1 MTNEKTD
8 NEKYFNI
15 AEVREIKE
23 SALGFDFDCDAKVID
38 ERVSLKQV
46 LSLKLFQM
54 IQELEHKILNG
65 RIKDKEAEKIKLEYI
80 KTYVN
85 ACNCFN
91 TISKGTNNYYN
102 KSALMKFVDVDEF
115 KID

>member
-1 MTNEKTD
+1 MADDKRYID
-8 NEKYFNI
+8 I
-15 AEVREIKE
+15 AEVKEIKKPYFDDLE
-23 SALGFDFDCDAKVID
+23 SMENDKDRVIG
-38 ERVSLKQV
+38 EQVSLKQV
-46 LSLKLFQM
+46 LSLKLFKM
-54 IQELEHKILNG
+54 IQELEHKILKG
-65 RIKDKEAEKIKLEYI
+65 RIKDKEAEKIRLEYI

-102 KSALMKFVDVDEF
+102 KSNLMNFVDVDDF